1 MTDAIAIDYVL
12 RQAFLFM
19 EVTPPTSFG
28 DDSPKANDAAA
39 VYDAALD
46 TTLEGYDWSFA
57 RRVVSLAEYDPKP
70 PDIADPE
77 LPYTVQ
83 LPDDC
88 LALRKVYVS
97 SCVRW
102 RQDQRM
108 IRLDT
113 EPPVT
118 VRYTFRNNK
127 EKYLPR
133 MFQTAIAGQLALLLA
148 PKYVTTRAKQER
160 LQTAVADAV
169 SAAKTNDAHTAS
181 STRIDGRP
189 NSGDWATEAI
199 W

>member
-12 RQAFLFM
+12 RQAFMFM
-19 EVTPPTSFG
+19 EVTAPASFS
-28 DDSPKANDAAA
+28 DDSPKANDASDA
-39 VYDAALD
+39 YDAALD
-46 TTLEGYDWSFA
+46 SALELYDWSFA
-57 RRVVSLAEYDPKP
+57 RRVASLAKYNPKP
-70 PDIADPE
+70 PDIADPD

-88 LALRKVYVS
+88 LALRKVYVT

-108 IRLDT
+108 IRLDN

-118 VRYTFRNNK
+118 VRYTFRNTR

-133 MFQTAIAGQLALLLA
+133 AFQTAIAGQLALLLA

-160 LQTAVADAV
+160 LQTAVADAI

-181 STRIDGRP
+181 TTRIDGRP